1 MPHSD
6 RCVQAIDGR
15 AVRRMGMLARLTKGM
30 STIAVTMDLYD
41 AALVAQAK
49 AGESDALA
57 GLYRRHARALYTL
70 ALRMTA
76 NPATAEDMAQEAFL
90 RAARALPGF
99 RGDAPVGAWL
109 KRLVANAVIDH
120 LRKQR
125 PEAAAE
131 LIDTMEAVAVPPGAA
146 LDAIGLLRRLAPD
159 ARSVVLLHEM
169 EGYSHPEIAAM
180 FGKTAS
186 WSKTVLARS
195 IARLHAW
202 LEEES

>member
-1 MPHSD
+1 MPDSGCCFQALDD
-6 RCVQAIDGR
+6 RAL
-15 AVRRMGMLARLTKGM
+15 RRMGMPARLDRGM
-30 STIAVTMDLYD
+30 NTIVLTMDPDD
-41 AALVAQAK
+41 AVLVAQAK
-49 AGESDALA
+49 AGKSDALA

-76 NPATAEDMAQEAFL
+76 NPATAEDMVQEAFL
-90 RAARALPGF
+90 RAAGALPGF
-99 RGDAPVGAWL
+99 RGDAPVGVWL

-125 PEAAAE
+125 PEVAAE
-131 LIDTMEAVAVPPGAA
+131 SIDTMAAIAVSPGAA
-146 LDAIGLLRRLAPD
+146 MDAIGLLRRLAPD

-202 LEEES
+202 LEEQS

>member
-1 MPHSD
+1 MIGA
-6 RCVQAIDGR
+6 R
-15 AVRRMGMLARLTKGM
+15 ARLRRL
-30 STIAVTMDLYD
+30 IALIRLTWVMDTNTTTMGPDDETLV
-41 AALVAQAK
+41 ALVK

-76 NPATAEDMAQEAFL
+76 NPATAEDMVQDAFL

-109 KRLVANAVIDH
+109 KRLLVNAVIDY

-125 PEAAAE
+125 PQASDETIAAMAAE
-131 LIDTMEAVAVPPGAA
+131 PVNLGSA
-146 LDAIGLLRRLAPD
+146 LDAVGLLRRLTPR
-159 ARSVVLLHEM
+159 ARSVVLLHEL
-169 EGYSHPEIAAM
+169 EGYSHPDIAAM

-202 LEEES
+202 LQEES